1 MNKKDIIETA
11 FRVWGQELFK
21 TTSLSKIVQV
31 LGVTKSALYR
41 HFESKNALL
50 DGMYGYY
57 CDHYVGFMKA
67 SYEKAME
74 SRDINRGILLMA
86 RNIAEYCARYK
97 YIFTFFMFE
106 VYGDKN
112 REAGILEQFA
122 VRGMDMRKHWVY
134 LDAEDEYPSRAKLIV
149 MAIFFL
155 VTLFH
160 KNRAEKPSGPAE
172 EEIQR
177 FISFVERIIS
187 HGLGFDKKLV
197 DALDFA
203 ELERT
208 GPYQI
213 PPEGEN
219 DRLLKAVAGAVAEA
233 GPWNASMEM
242 VARRSGLSKSGLY
255 AHFKNKA
262 DMLGQMFITELD
274 RIVNYAELERSRS
287 TIVEEQFYLV
297 IVSLANYLRSRPE
310 ILITMDWLKT
320 RRLELGVSAPPR
332 IYRIFADI
340 DLKEAV
346 KFPGGSELTGEA
358 MAQWIMFLVVNTLMR
373 RPEGTSF
380 SDVSNT
386 SFRILYKFIVL
397 GIDGW

>member
-1 MNKKDIIETA
+1 MNKTDIIETA

-21 TTSLSKIVQV
+21 TTSLSKIAQA

-41 HFESKNALL
+41 YFESKDALL
-50 DGMYGYY
+50 GGMYRYY
-57 CDHYVGFMKA
+57 CDHYVDFMKA
-67 SYEKAME
+67 SFEKAME
-74 SRDINRGILLMA
+74 DRDINRGILLIA

-97 YIFTFFMFE
+97 DIFIFSLIE

-112 REAGILEQFA
+112 REAGVLERFA
-122 VRGMDMRKHWVY
+122 LQGMDMRKHWVF
-134 LDAEDEYPSRAKLIV
+134 LDAGDGYPSRVRLIIT
-149 MAIFFL
+149 AIFFL

-160 KNRAEKPSGPAE
+160 KSRAGEPADPTE
-172 EEIQR
+172 TEIQT
-177 FISFVERIIS
+177 FISFAEGVIS
-187 HGLGFDKKLV
+187 HGMGFDKNLV
-197 DALDFA
+197 SALDFA
-203 ELERT
+203 ELEKT
-208 GPYQI
+208 ASNQI

-242 VARRSGLSKSGLY
+242 VAQRSGLSKSGLY

-262 DMLGQMFITELD
+262 DMLGQMFITEFD
-274 RIVNYAELERSRS
+274 RIVDYAELERSRS
-287 TIVEEQFYLV
+287 AVVEEQFYLV
-297 IVSLANYLRSRPE
+297 MVAIANYLRSRPE

-320 RRLELGVSAPPR
+320 RRLDLGVSAPSR

-340 DLKEAV
+340 NLKDAV
-346 KFPGGSELTGEA
+346 KIPGGSGLTGEA
-358 MAQWIMFLVVNTLMR
+358 LAQWIMFLVVNTLMR